1 MMTGF
6 SLLNAGLATVVFAG
20 TFYWMYA
27 LTSRSHAQR
36 AERRRAKVQ
45 RNPR

>member
-1 MMTGF
+1 MITGF
-6 SLLNAGLATVVFAG
+6 SMLNAGLATVVFAG

-27 LTSRSHAQR
+27 LTSRSRAQR
-36 AERRRAKVQ
+36 LERRRAKAQ